1 MFRVAKDTL
10 DQPIPS
16 QTLQSASALNPS
28 AEPDYLTKGSCAY
41 KRASIA
47 LFLSGFATFSLL
59 YCVQPLM
66 PLFSRDFGI
75 TPAASSLSLSL
86 CTGFL
91 AFSIFLAAAVS
102 EGFGRRSLMFASLL
116 GSAICTIICSI
127 MSDWNLLLITRA
139 LQGFL
144 LGGAPAIAVAYL
156 AEEVEPR
163 GLGATVGLYIA
174 GTAFGGMCGRVLT
187 GALVEMFTWRPAL
200 AIMGLLGLAAS
211 IGFFKLLP
219 PSRHFT
225 PHCGFDPKFHLSAWL
240 GHIRNP
246 ALPCLFAVSFL
257 VMGAFVTTYNYIGY
271 RLVEAPYNL
280 GQTALGMIFTV
291 YVAGIFASWAAGKL
305 GDRFGAFRVMPFSLL
320 TAAIGCMLTLLSPL
334 PVIIAGI
341 VLLTTGF
348 FMSHS
353 LASAQVAKLARGTK
367 GHASSLYLLSYYMG
381 SSIAGTVGG
390 FFFAAAGWPAIVT
403 FTVGMLVV
411 ATISGL
417 SAKVLAA
424 RSETRSVFVP
434 AE

>member
-1 MFRVAKDTL
+1 MFRVAENTL
-10 DQPIPS
+10 DQPIPP
-16 QTLQSASALNPS
+16 QALQPAPTLHPPS
-28 AEPDYLTKGSCAY
+28 EPDYLTKGSCAY

-66 PLFSRDFGI
+66 PLFSHDFGV

-91 AFSIFLAAAVS
+91 AFSIFLAAAIS
-102 EGFGRRSLMFASLL
+102 EQFGRRSLMFASLL
-116 GSAICTIICSI
+116 GSAICTIICS
-127 MSDWNLLLITRA
+127 MVTDWNLLLVIRA

-144 LGGAPAIAVAYL
+144 LGGAPAVAVAYL

-174 GTAFGGMCGRVLT
+174 GTAFGGMCGRVVT
-187 GALVEMFTWRPAL
+187 GTLVEMFTWRPAL
-200 AIMGLLGLAAS
+200 AIMGLLGLAAA
-211 IGFFKLLP
+211 IGFFRLLP

-225 PHCGFDPKFHLSAWL
+225 PHRGFDPKYHLSAWF
-240 GHIRNP
+240 GHMRNP

-257 VMGAFVTTYNYIGY
+257 VMGAFVTSYNYIGY
-271 RLVEAPYNL
+271 RLVAAPYNL

-291 YVAGIFASWAAGKL
+291 YVFGIFASWGAGRL

-320 TAAIGCMLTLLSPL
+320 TAAIGCMLTLFSPL
-334 PVIIAGI
+334 PLIIAGI
-341 VLLTTGF
+341 VLLTIGF

-367 GHASSLYLLSYYMG
+367 GHASSLYLLAYYMG
-381 SSIAGTVGG
+381 SSVAGTVGG

-411 ATISGL
+411 ATVCGL
-417 SAKVLAA
+417 GAKMLAA
-424 RSETRSVFVP
+424 R
-434 AE
+434 